1 MPWLFKTSVDAS
13 GSAPNVSSAGIDTT
27 GCDLFVAH
35 VHYKFDGAVFSDS
48 KGNIWTGLGGFTVGD
63 SVSWQKMFYCFPTS
77 VGPAH
82 GFMSLGNDL
91 IDFKVLCFSGAKAA
105 GFDASAGGNTAGGSY
120 PNNNV
125 ATGDLVEAFDNEL
138 VIIGSGSSE
147 VPVAPGVSAPFILV
161 PSVNSPKV
169 TMGYLFE
176 TAKTTR
182 NPIANA
188 TNYCGAIGAT
198 FQQASGVAAAAE
210 FTQAIFIN

>member
-1 MPWLFKTSVDAS
+1 
-13 GSAPNVSSAGIDTT
+13 
-27 GCDLFVAH
+27 
-35 VHYKFDGAVFSDS
+35 
-48 KGNIWTGLGGFTVGD
+48 
-63 SVSWQKMFYCFPTS
+63 
-77 VGPAH
+77 
-82 GFMSLGNDL
+82 MSLGNDL